1 MVYKFKLFCFTLLT
15 LSLLVACGASKKSV
29 PETPVVPD
37 PVTEPGQEPETPEP
51 EAPTLPE
58 ALAAGILKLEFSHG
72 AVGKSMAVTMAD
84 GTSLTVASKS
94 FTQFQT
100 HEAHYLNLK
109 LELLCGSCE
118 TNLALV
124 AAVAPNAVA
133 STAFADFNLEAS
145 VAQKVA
151 RALLPVHAMGVKGT
165 GLEVLTDEA
174 SFQVFSESSLATW
187 QALAP
192 KDYRLLPYG
201 FTVAKASDTIA
212 SLGYLTASFKL
223 PLSASKTV
231 PEFSIY
237 LMPAPLSQAQVTE
250 SLEEQGNMQAA
261 VRAALAKA
269 NLVVLGNSPS
279 QASERFCSVKLNLES
294 DAAYLVNEPNCRP
307 VDTVDSF
314 SDEQDGN
321 VSKGNLS
328 LREALARAH
337 NGSLIKFSEANPILL
352 DTSLGSLKLNASV
365 TIDAS
370 DHAQAL
376 VLDAQS
382 KMPIFT
388 LASGINVSLNHL
400 HFQNGKSQDTGG
412 AFSIPEGA
420 KLQISNSSFTGN
432 NAKADGGA
440 IFNNG
445 TLELSKSS
453 FGQNFSTEDGGAV
466 ANMADLKV
474 EQTYFFNNVAMGAGG
489 ALFNASTASNSILNS
504 QLSSN
509 QADYGGAIFHRY
521 GNLELRF
528 NSIYA
533 NRAIREGGGLY
544 INALDSQLAL
554 HANLIA
560 HNRDAAQELMQ
571 DVWVNG
577 DDNPFSSSY
586 NFVGMVDNKG
596 FLTPTETTNQH
607 NHVGLSLK
615 TYLDPEVTW
624 SEETNQASP
633 VEPQAA
639 SLLINAIPL
648 ATLGCGEVL
657 TEDIRGNTRPSA
669 GACDIGAYELKQ

>member
-15 LSLLVACGASKKSV
+15 LSLLVACGASKKTV

-58 ALAAGILKLEFSHG
+58 ALAAGILKLEFSHE

-84 GTSLTVASKS
+84 GTGLTVASKS

-100 HEAHYLNLK
+100 SEAHYLNLK
-109 LELLCGSCE
+109 LELLCGACE

-151 RALLPVHAMGVKGT
+151 RALLPVHGMGVKGT
-165 GLEVLTDEA
+165 GLEVLAEEA
-174 SFQVFSESSLATW
+174 SFQVFSESRLAAW
-187 QALAP
+187 QTLAP

-201 FTVAKASDTIA
+201 FTVAKASDANA
-212 SLGYLTASFKL
+212 SLGYVTASFKL
-223 PLSASKTV
+223 PLSASESV

-237 LMPAPLSQAQVTE
+237 LMPAALSQAQVTE
-250 SLEEQGNMQAA
+250 SLEEQGSMQAA
-261 VRAALAKA
+261 ERAALAKA
-269 NLVVLGNSPS
+269 SLMVLGNSPS
-279 QASERFCSVKLNLES
+279 QASERFCRVKLSLES
-294 DAAYLVNEPNCRP
+294 ATTYLINEPNCRP
-307 VDTVDSF
+307 IDTVDSF
-314 SDEQDGN
+314 TDEQDGN

-337 NGSLIKFSEANPILL
+337 DGSLIKFSEASPILL
-352 DTSLGSLKLNASV
+352 DASLGSLKLNASV
-365 TIDAS
+365 SIDAS
-370 DHAQAL
+370 EHPQAL
-376 VLDAQS
+376 VLNAQS
-382 KMPIFT
+382 EMPIFS
-388 LASGINVSLNHL
+388 LASGINASLNNL
-400 HFQNGKSQDTGG
+400 HFQNGKSKDTGG
-412 AFSIPEGA
+412 AFSIPEGTTV
-420 KLQISNSSFTGN
+420 LVSNSSFTSN
-432 NAKADGGA
+432 NAEADGGA

-453 FGQNFSTEDGGAV
+453 FAQNFSSEDGGAV
-466 ANMADLKV
+466 ANLATLKV
-474 EQTYFFNNVAMGAGG
+474 EQTYFFTNVAMGAGG
-489 ALFNASTASNSILNS
+489 AVFNASTELNSILNS

-509 QADYGGAIFHRY
+509 QADYGGAIFNRY

-554 HANLIA
+554 HGNLIA

-596 FLTPTETTNQH
+596 FLTPTETTNLH
-607 NHVGLSLK
+607 NQVGLSLS
-615 TYLDPEVTW
+615 TYLNPEVTW
-624 SEETNQASP
+624 SEESSQANP
-633 VEPQAA
+633 VEPQAS
-639 SLLINAIPL
+639 SLLVNAIPL
-648 ATLGCGEVL
+648 ATLGCGESVQM
-657 TEDIRGNTRPSA
+657 DIIGSQRPAA